1 MLHQSAVQCRF
12 VVLLERFTSRD
23 GVSYAGL
30 LDSLGWTLGKILK
43 VQFPSIY
50 YDFFLVAIRIIAFS
64 KALS

>member
-1 MLHQSAVQCRF
+1 M
-12 VVLLERFTSRD
+12 VLLERFTSRD

-30 LDSLGWTLGKILK
+30 LDSLGWTLGKILR

-50 YDFFLVAIRIIAFS
+50 HDFFLVAVRIIGFS